1 MKKQKQI
8 KIDSKS
14 LEDFIWMSYRYCIGR
29 HTIAAAMHADTI
41 KNAIEQNK
49 DTFSEDRLGFYAR
62 DIRDCINSILH
73 WRDDVSI
80 EGFNQNFDAYS
91 ALLYEV
97 SKHDNPNELKFTI
110 NTATQTIYTDPL
122 DKKQTPTDYDYHDF
136 IRWTKLANYLDVSC
150 HRIVVTNYQDK
161 IEEHECYP
169 FPIQR
174 GNNKYEQVWCPLD
187 ANFAVDKYV
196 APEYI
201 IEIKDL
207 EL

>member
-1 MKKQKQI
+1 MKPNRPSI
-8 KIDSKS
+8 SKS
-14 LEDFIWMSYRYCIGR
+14 YLDDFIWMSYRYCIGR
-29 HTIAAAMHADTI
+29 HTIAAACHADTI
-41 KNAIEQNK
+41 KSAIEQNK
-49 DTFSEDRLGFYAR
+49 ETFSEDRLGFYAR

-73 WRDDVSI
+73 WRKDVCI
-80 EGFNQNFDAYS
+80 EGFNHNFDAYS

-110 NTATQTIYTDPL
+110 DTATQTIYTDPL
-122 DKKQTPTDYDYHDF
+122 SKKQTKTDYDYHDL

-161 IEEHECYP
+161 IEKHKCYP

-174 GNNKYEQVWCPLD
+174 GKNKYEQVWCPLD
-187 ANFAVDKYV
+187 ANFTVDKFV
-196 APEYI
+196 NPEYI
-201 IEIKDL
+201 IEIK